1 MKVAAIIAEYNP
13 LHNGHDFQINKAKE
27 LTGAD
32 YIIVVMSGNFTQR
45 GVPAIIDKYER
56 TRMALLAGADMVLEL
71 PLYYSSS
78 SAEYFASGA
87 INLLNKIGCVD
98 YLVFGSECGDI
109 KILTDIADL
118 LINHKEEIS
127 EKIHSKVREG
137 MSYPTA
143 RVSAIEEAIPNSYN
157 HVEAMASPNNILGFE
172 YIRAI
177 KQFDSKITPVTNLR
191 IGSDYH
197 DKIID
202 SENSISSALAIR
214 SSLEELDDIEKIRN
228 QVPPFVFDI
237 LEKNY
242 KITFPILNEDISSI
256 LKYKLLLDAGNGY
269 EDYVDISS
277 DFSDKILKNLNKYVS
292 YSQFCDLLK
301 SKDIT
306 YARVARNLLH
316 ILLNIKKESMTN
328 YKENG
333 YIFYARMLGFKKSS
347 SALITELKNTTQI
360 PIISKLSEA
369 RNLLTPLG
377 MDMLE
382 TDIQAAHIYDTVVTE
397 KYQSATISEFSHEL
411 IIVP

>member
-13 LHNGHDFQINKAKE
+13 LHNGHEFQIKKAKE
-27 LTGAD
+27 LTNAD

-45 GVPAIIDKYER
+45 GIPAIIDKYER
-56 TRMALLAGADMVLEL
+56 TKMALLAGADLVLEL

-87 INLLNKIGCVD
+87 INLLKKIGCVD

-109 KILTDIADL
+109 KILTDIAEL
-118 LINHKEEIS
+118 LINHKDKIS
-127 EKIHSKVREG
+127 EVIHNKVREG
-137 MSYPTA
+137 MSYPAA
-143 RVSAIEEAIPNSYN
+143 RVNAIEEAIPNSYN

-177 KQFDSKITPVTNLR
+177 RQFNAKIEPVTNLR

-202 SENSISSALAIR
+202 TENQISSALAIR
-214 SSLEELDDIEKIRN
+214 SSLEELDDIEKIKD
-228 QVPPFVFDI
+228 QVPSYVYEI
-237 LEKNY
+237 LYNNY
-242 KITFPILNEDISSI
+242 KNTFPILNEDISSI

-269 EDYVDISS
+269 EEYVDISS

-316 ILLNIKKESMTN
+316 ILLNIKKDSMKK

-347 SALITELKNTTQI
+347 SALLTRIKETSSLPLIT
-360 PIISKLSEA
+360 KLADA

-377 MDMLE
+377 MEMLE
-382 TDIQAAHIYDTVVTE
+382 TDIQAAHIYDTIVTE
-397 KYQSATISEFSHEL
+397 KYHAATVSEFSHEM
-411 IIVP
+411 IIL

>member
-13 LHNGHDFQINKAKE
+13 LHNGHEFQIKKAKE
-27 LTGAD
+27 LTNAD

-45 GVPAIIDKYER
+45 GIPAIIDKYER
-56 TRMALLAGADMVLEL
+56 TKMALLAGADLVLEL

-87 INLLNKIGCVD
+87 INLLKKIGCVD

-109 KILTDIADL
+109 KILTDIAEL
-118 LINHKEEIS
+118 LINHKDKIS
-127 EKIHSKVREG
+127 EVIHNKVREG
-137 MSYPTA
+137 MSYPAA
-143 RVSAIEEAIPNSYN
+143 RVNAIEEAIPNSYN

-177 KQFDSKITPVTNLR
+177 RQFNAKIEPVTNLR

-202 SENSISSALAIR
+202 SENQISSALAIR
-214 SSLEELDDIEKIRN
+214 SSLEELDDIEKIKD
-228 QVPPFVFDI
+228 QVPSYVYEI
-237 LEKNY
+237 LYNNY
-242 KITFPILNEDISSI
+242 KNTFPILNEDISSI

-269 EDYVDISS
+269 EEYVDISS

-316 ILLNIKKESMTN
+316 ILLNIKKDSMKK

-347 SALITELKNTTQI
+347 SALLTRIKETSSL
-360 PIISKLSEA
+360 PLISKLADA

-377 MDMLE
+377 MEMLE
-382 TDIQAAHIYDTVVTE
+382 TDIQAAHIYDTIVTE
-397 KYQSATISEFSHEL
+397 KYHAATVSEFSREM
-411 IIVP
+411 IIL

>member
-13 LHNGHDFQINKAKE
+13 LHNGHEFQIKKAKE
-27 LTGAD
+27 LTNAD

-45 GVPAIIDKYER
+45 GIPAIIDKYER
-56 TRMALLAGADMVLEL
+56 TKMALLAGADLVLEL

-87 INLLNKIGCVD
+87 INLLKKIGCVD

-109 KILTDIADL
+109 KILTDIAEL
-118 LINHKEEIS
+118 LINHKDKIS
-127 EKIHSKVREG
+127 EVIHNKVREG
-137 MSYPTA
+137 MSYPAA
-143 RVSAIEEAIPNSYN
+143 RVNAIEESIPNSYN

-177 KQFDSKITPVTNLR
+177 RQFNAKIEPVTNLR

-202 SENSISSALAIR
+202 TENQISSALAIR
-214 SSLEELDDIEKIRN
+214 SSLEELDDIEKIKD
-228 QVPPFVFDI
+228 QVPSYVYEI
-237 LEKNY
+237 LYNNY
-242 KITFPILNEDISSI
+242 KNTFPILNEDISSI

-269 EDYVDISS
+269 EEYVDISS

-316 ILLNIKKESMTN
+316 ILLNIKKDSMKK

-347 SALITELKNTTQI
+347 SALLTRIKETSSL
-360 PIISKLSEA
+360 PLISKLADA

-377 MDMLE
+377 MEMLE
-382 TDIQAAHIYDTVVTE
+382 TDIQAAHIYDTIVTE
-397 KYQSATISEFSHEL
+397 KYHAATVSEFSHEM
-411 IIVP
+411 IIL

>member
-1 MKVAAIIAEYNP
+1 MKVTAIIAEYNP
-13 LHNGHDFQINKAKE
+13 LHNGHEFQIKRAKQ

-56 TRMALLAGADMVLEL
+56 TQMALNAGADLVIEL

-87 INLLNKIGCVD
+87 VNLLKKLGVVD
-98 YLVFGSECGDI
+98 YLAFGSECGDI

-118 LINHKEEIS
+118 LIDHKEEIS
-127 EKIHSKVREG
+127 NLIHSKVREG
-137 MSYPTA
+137 MSYPMA
-143 RVSAIEEAIPNSYN
+143 RVRAIEESIPNSYM
-157 HVEAMASPNNILGFE
+157 HVEAMESPNNILGFE

-177 KQFDSKITPVTNLR
+177 KQFNANIIPVTNLR
-191 IGSDYH
+191 IGSGYH
-197 DKIID
+197 DRMID
-202 SENSISSALAIR
+202 NPISSALSIR
-214 SSLEELDDIEKIRN
+214 TSLEENNNLEMIKS
-228 QVPPFVFDI
+228 QVPYQVYKI
-237 LEKNY
+237 LEDKFE
-242 KITFPILNEDISSI
+242 KTFPILNEDISSI
-256 LKYKLLLDAGNGY
+256 LKYKLLLDEGKGF
-269 EDYVDISS
+269 EEYVDISA

-316 ILLNIKKESMTN
+316 ILLNIKKDSMQKFKDN
-328 YKENG
+328 D

-347 SALITELKNTTQI
+347 SELLSAIKNSSSI
-360 PIISKLSEA
+360 PIISKLADA
-369 RNLLTPLG
+369 RNQLSPIG

-382 TDIQAAHIYDTVVTE
+382 TDIQAAHIYDTIVTE
-397 KYQSATISEFSHEL
+397 KFQTPTVSEFAREI
-411 IIVP
+411 IIVN